1 MSLFS
6 VKLNISFI
14 LIISFPFLCKNC
26 PIIFKA
32 ALCGFLATRGQNNS
46 KAEKHSASFF
56 PSFCPVFVPFFL
68 NYNYLSFCLCP
79 SFFLLYI
86 YPTFCLL
93 PSFLTSFLPSF
104 IVFISFLLSFFLLP
118 FTLIFLFIGSPSP
131 FLVSYIV
138 FYVMHVCLHL

>member
-46 KAEKHSASFF
+46 KAEKQ
-56 PSFCPVFVPFFL
+56 C
-68 NYNYLSFCLCP
+68 
-79 SFFLLYI
+79 
-86 YPTFCLL
+86 
-93 PSFLTSFLPSF
+93 
-104 IVFISFLLSFFLLP
+104 SFLLSFLLSFICSFFSQLQLSIILPLSFLFSSLYLSYVLSSSFFPYLLSSFFHCFYILPSFLFLLP